1 MLSLLPD
8 ETPYLIQWILGDV
21 EVRRE
26 GGGDSTTMAPST
38 VEPRAAGDILVHAD
52 NTPCATECIPSRDQ
66 PCFLC

>member
-1 MLSLLPD
+1 MLFLLPD

-38 VEPRAAGDILVHAD
+38 VEPRAADDILVHRRQYA
-52 NTPCATECIPSRDQ
+52 PCHGMHALS
-66 PCFLC
+66 